1 MGLIFFISK
10 IILAL
15 VGIIAILI
23 LLDFVRIT
31 CIDEFLAKLINETDL
46 TVINNSSMH
55 NQFSIENLSLRN
67 YSKSKDWDK
76 IKYKLLRISL
86 PNSKDKNYRLQFKF
100 GFAWNTIVQS
110 WQKEMF
116 EEKTDLLFEKYNI
129 DKDKIEIFQ
138 KKDFSNYSLKA

>member
-10 IILAL
+10 IVLAL

-31 CIDEFLAKLINETDL
+31 CIDEFLAKLINETNL
-46 TVINNSSMH
+46 TVIN

-86 PNSKDKNYRLQFKF
+86 PNSKDKNYRLQFRF

-116 EEKTDLLFEKYNI
+116 EEKTDLLFEKYNL
-129 DKDKIEIFQ
+129 DKDKIKIFQ
-138 KKDFSNYSLKA
+138 KKDLSNYSLKA

>member
-10 IILAL
+10 IVLTL

-31 CIDEFLAKLINETDL
+31 CIDEFLAKLINETNL

-86 PNSKDKNYRLQFKF
+86 PNSEDKNYRLQFKF
-100 GFAWNTIVQS
+100 GFAWNTIFQS

-116 EEKTDLLFEKYNI
+116 EEKTDLLFEKYNL
-129 DKDKIEIFQ
+129 DKDKIKIFQ